1 MTRSASRVG
10 RMSLKRCGPAD
21 ARLHA
26 NYRAAS
32 RTVPYLVFEIR
43 PSRCKVVP
51 FLSSGGPYL
60 YPFLMKKIYEED
72 SVEKFEI
79 PGSMWPTRDA
89 AAYAGRNLDPGGPYV
104 PKTMRP
110 TYGPHTA
117 HPAYAATVSPC

>member
-1 MTRSASRVG
+1 MTRDASRVG
-10 RMSLKRCGPAD
+10 RMSLKRCGPPD

-26 NYRAAS
+26 DYRAAS

-43 PSRCKVVP
+43 PTRFKVVP
-51 FLSSGGPYL
+51 LLSSGGPYL
-60 YPFLMKKIYEED
+60 YPFSMKKISRVG

-79 PGSMWPTRDA
+79 PGSMRPTRDA
-89 AAYAGRNLDPGGPYV
+89 AAYAGKNLDPGGPYV

-117 HPAYAATVSPC
+117 HPLHAATVTPC